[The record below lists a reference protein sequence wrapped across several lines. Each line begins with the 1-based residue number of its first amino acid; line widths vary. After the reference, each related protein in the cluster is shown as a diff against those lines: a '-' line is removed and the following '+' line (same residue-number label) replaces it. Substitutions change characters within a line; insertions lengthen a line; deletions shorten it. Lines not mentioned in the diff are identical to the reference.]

1 MAHILIAEDDNRIA
15 MLEKDYLEIDG
26 FQVTIASDGNEA
38 LKLILAEDFDL
49 LLLDIMLPGKD
60 GYDIC
65 REVRDKIDIPI
76 LMVTAKPVSYTH
88 LMSEPSCLHPITTIP
103 LTVFMKSCP
112 TSNTMAGRS
121 PSP

>member
-49 LLLDIMLPGKD
+49 LLLGK
-60 GYDIC
+60 
-65 REVRDKIDIPI
+65 
-76 LMVTAKPVSYTH
+76 TAMIS
-88 LMSEPSCLHPITTIP
+88 
-103 LTVFMKSCP
+103 
-112 TSNTMAGRS
+112 AGR
-121 PSP
+121 